1 MKQERTASTAP
12 TGRTPKRASSSQRR
26 ATNPESR
33 VIIMLAILVPGVLLG
48 ALAITGLNGGAGAS
62 STGATLDD
70 ESASGQLEVGNE
82 APAFDVDTLSGGTF
96 QVPSG
101 QPAILTFVNLCP
113 SCIEDTRAIGELQE
127 RFEGLDVLAIAS
139 DPLADQARLEEFM
152 RQADSPA
159 FELALDPE
167 STLTQRFDAFS
178 MGASVTIVDGSG
190 RITYRGP
197 VEVESM
203 SAALIEAGARE

>member
-1 MKQERTASTAP
+1 MNQKRTATTAP
-12 TGRTPKRASSSQRR
+12 TRRTSKQAPSSQRR
-26 ATNPESR
+26 ATKLGSR
-33 VIIMLAILVPGVLLG
+33 VIISLAILVPGVLLG
-48 ALAITGLNGGAGAS
+48 ALAITGLNGRADTS

-70 ESASGQLEVGNE
+70 ESASGRLEVGYE
-82 APAFDVDTLSGGTF
+82 APAFNVDTLSGGTF

-113 SCIEDTRAIGELQE
+113 TCIDDTRKIGALQE
-127 RFEGLDVLAIAS
+127 RFGGVDVLAIAS
-139 DPLADQARLEEFM
+139 DPLADKARLEEFM

-178 MGASVTIVDGSG
+178 MGASVTVVDGSG